1 MKMQERTCVVVLL
14 FAPLVNTAQGMVG
27 VTIAPRAGM
36 VQNQESQMI
45 SAQMCVIEGT
55 IVRLAHR
62 IRNSTNAAHLQFIV
76 QGVVLHLLLSRTA
89 FMQSSVG
96 EMQGHRSCGIE
107 TMLLAV
113 LNYCASRGIIAL
125 LGLNIPAPRV
135 HSGGAT
141 GPPPPHA
148 VVSVLRDITVLPT

>member
-1 MKMQERTCVVVLL
+1 MKMQERTYVVVLL

-45 SAQMCVIEGT
+45 TALMCVIEGT
-55 IVRLAHR
+55 IVKLAHL
-62 IRNSTNAAHLQFIV
+62 IRSNTSAAHLQYIV
-76 QGVVLHLLLSRTA
+76 HGVVLHPLLSRMA
-89 FMQSSVG
+89 FMQSSVE
-96 EMQGHRSCGIE
+96 EMPGRRSCGIE

-148 VVSVLRDITVLPT
+148 EVSVLRDIIVPPT